1 MKGQAMDGVNA
12 ARPTLAHPNS
22 AHPNSAHP
30 NSAHPGTAHPG
41 TTRPGT
47 TRPGTTR
54 PGTTG
59 RGAMTEGPVGPM
71 LFWLTLPM
79 VVGVMATIGYGVAE
93 TWFVAQLGPDTLSAS
108 SFTFPVTM
116 TMISLAIGLS
126 AGTSSVVARALG
138 AGEAAGM
145 LVIDGMIL
153 TAVLGGLA
161 AVLLEV
167 CAGPLFRAMGAP
179 ERLIPTILG
188 YLHIWFV
195 AVVLFMT
202 AMVGLSAARAAG
214 DSRFQGLAMLVT
226 AIVNAGLA
234 ATAIFGVA
242 GLPGLGLRGAA
253 VGNALAWGGLLLA
266 TLWRLRSLGLL
277 ADGLPGRTRF
287 VASARR
293 ILRVGLPAAGTNTI
307 IPVSSAILIG
317 ILATFGSDA
326 VAGAGVAGRIESLSM
341 VPFFALSAIMNPFAG
356 QNAGAQRLDRVR
368 EAIRTS
374 LLFSVTFGVV
384 VAAVLYVAAP
394 SLAALFTHDPAV
406 AGVVVTYLRLV
417 PISYGLGGMIAIVNS
432 AFNGLNRPAAGV
444 VVSVAR
450 TLVIN
455 VPVAWLGGRLFG
467 VAGVFWGV
475 AASNLVVGAAGTW
488 WVWRSARG

>member
-12 ARPTLAHPNS
+12 PRPTLAHPTS
-22 AHPNSAHP
+22 GP
-30 NSAHPGTAHPG
+30 
-41 TTRPGT
+41 
-47 TRPGTTR
+47 

-59 RGAMTEGPVGPM
+59 RGSMTEGPVGPM

-138 AGEAAGM
+138 AGEAAGV

-153 TAVLGGLA
+153 TAVLGGMA

-167 CAGPLFRAMGAP
+167 CAGPLFRVMGAP

-242 GLPGLGLRGAA
+242 GQPGLNLPGLGLRGAA

-368 EAIRTS
+368 EAIRAS
-374 LLFSVTFGVV
+374 LLFSVTFGGVM
-384 VAAVLYVAAP
+384 AAVLYVAAP

-406 AGVVVTYLRLV
+406 AAVVVTYLRLV

-450 TLVIN
+450 MLVIN

-467 VAGVFWGV
+467 VPGVFWGV